1 MKEYKPSFLFQNA
14 HINTCFP
21 TLFRKVKIRYRR
33 QRVLVGKDDFLD
45 FDWVRRGNSKIILL
59 CHGLEGSSKSHY
71 MKAFARYFSER
82 SWDVLALNYRSC
94 SKEPNPSPFF
104 YVAGKGDEISTALE
118 LTSEYQEVVLI
129 GFSLGANKVLDYLG
143 KEEKIPKN
151 VKMGVAVSPP
161 CDLKESSLLF
171 SKGWNRM
178 YEQYF
183 LGRLKRKVL
192 KKEKIY
198 PNLLRGMG
206 ISIEKIQKAKTLV
219 EFDHLLTS
227 KLAGCKDAYDYYE
240 KNSSLFHLKKI
251 HHPTLILTALDD
263 PMMSGRCYPR
273 EEVKNNAFLHLE
285 TPKYGGHISYASFT
299 KEYWLEKFVFEK
311 VELFKEEKKEVT

>member
-1 MKEYKPSFLFQNA
+1 MKEYSPFLFFRNP

-21 TLFRKVKIRYRR
+21 TFFRKVEVEYNRERISI
-33 QRVLVGKDDFLD
+33 GKDDFLD
-45 FDWVRRGNSKIILL
+45 FDWIKKGNSKMILL
-59 CHGLEGSSKSHY
+59 CHGLEGSSESHY

-104 YVAGKGDEISTALE
+104 YVAGKGDEISIALE
-118 LTSEYQEVVLI
+118 LSKEYQEVVLI

-143 KEEKIPKN
+143 EEKNIPKN

-171 SKGWNRM
+171 SKAWNRI
-178 YEQYF
+178 YEWYF
-183 LGRLKRKVL
+183 LRQLKRKVRE
-192 KKEKIY
+192 KEKKY
-198 PNLLRGMG
+198 PNILKERG
-206 ISIEKIQKAKTLV
+206 ISIEKVQKSKTLV
-219 EFDHLLTS
+219 EFDHYLTS
-227 KLAGCKDAYDYYE
+227 QLAGCLDAYDYYQ

-263 PMMSGRCYPR
+263 PMMSEHCYPR
-273 EEVKNNAFLHLE
+273 EEVKNNPWISLE
-285 TPKYGGHISYASFT
+285 TPKYGGHISYASFQ

-311 VELFKEEKKEVT
+311 IKLYRIKETY

>member
-1 MKEYKPSFLFQNA
+1 MKEYKPSFLFRNA
-14 HINTCFP
+14 HVNTCFP
-21 TLFRKVKIRYRR
+21 TFFRKVEIEYRR
-33 QRVLVGKDDFLD
+33 QRVLLRKDDFLD
-45 FDWVRRGNSKIILL
+45 FDWVEKGNSKIIVL
-59 CHGLEGSSKSHY
+59 CHGLEGSSQSHY
-71 MKAFARYFSER
+71 IKAFSRYFSER

-104 YVAGKGDEISTALE
+104 YVAGKGDEIATALK

-171 SKGWNRM
+171 SKGWNRI

-183 LGRLKRKVL
+183 LKQLKRKVIE
-192 KKEKIY
+192 KEKKY
-198 PNLLRGMG
+198 PNILKEIG
-206 ISIEKIQKAKTLV
+206 ISIEKVQKATSLV
-219 EFDHLLTS
+219 EFDHLVTS
-227 KLAGCKDAYDYYE
+227 QLAGCSDAYDYYE
-240 KNSSLFHLKKI
+240 KNSSLFHLRKI

-263 PMMSGRCYPR
+263 PMMSEHCYPR
-273 EEVKNNAFLHLE
+273 EEVKNNVWLHLE
-285 TPKYGGHISYASFT
+285 TPQYGGHISYASFE
-299 KEYWLEKFVFEK
+299 KEYWLEKFVFETVNQFQNRK
-311 VELFKEEKKEVT
+311 